1 MKKLTKIRLINWHY
15 FGNETILIKNNVLLT
30 GQNATGKS
38 TILDALTYVITAGDT
53 QFNLAANE
61 KGKRDLRGYVKCK
74 IGADDKQY
82 LREGDI
88 TGHVALE
95 FFDETKKEY
104 FTCGTVIDCIGD
116 ILPAKSIFYT
126 ANQRLDDNNLVQPN
140 GVINST
146 QDFKKNNPKF
156 EIYLTKKEAKR
167 SFRTIFGS
175 LSDDFFKLI
184 PKALAFKPIGDV
196 KDFIYHHLL
205 EEKQI
210 DVENIKDSIRS
221 YKELERMLNLIKTKI
236 ASLKSIQEVSLDIDA
251 THERVKYLTYM
262 HQLFEEQ
269 SMTLF
274 IDKQKS
280 NKAKLEQQLS
290 DKSTNI
296 NRCIDSIEELQER
309 AKELYKVLAN
319 DESFTQNEYL
329 DKQIAKNKAL
339 EEELGIKYQDYLKQV
354 SYVNALTSDLK
365 EFDDNQ
371 IVKKINNLSLNVIK
385 RENVSDTKLKLSD
398 YEQELRVYSSSLNQ
412 KIGSL
417 EVQKNATLNEI
428 TNISSQIR
436 NLENRSLKYSPEVT
450 SLKYEI
456 QNGLKEIYGT
466 EISVYILAELLEI
479 TDKKWATTVEVYL
492 GGQRFNLI
500 VEPRYFD
507 AALQIYNRVKSSKQI
522 YNVGLV
528 NTKKIANY
536 NTCAPDSMA
545 NIITSENVD
554 AKRYINMIVGNLILC
569 DDVKEL
575 EKYNSSITIDGMVYK
590 SYTVRS
596 MNFNAVKKPFIGANA
611 LEEQKSQSIA
621 EASEA
626 KKKYDKIVKQIEEIR
641 SVSQNVARID
651 LKDLEINCDVYS
663 NLQQVKTNIK
673 DFTQQKE
680 NQNIFSA
687 KDMQDNYNKTLE
699 KVKQLEEDKIK
710 LVEERGSISNQIENA
725 LKDIQELENAKTAIT
740 NNLIEVKANSLEI
753 EVKAQEEMKELLS
766 ESKDINKH
774 LSNFNKKKDVEKLNF
789 EQLVDRLSALQLKY
803 NQDYHAEHA
812 LGIIDLYK
820 YLNELEKLEKS
831 EIVSYEKKV
840 RSAREAA
847 ELLFKEDFLSKL
859 RNYIMSAED
868 EISKINE
875 TLSTFQFG
883 EDKYEF
889 VFPKS
894 QEFSI
899 FYDMVTEDLE
909 TVNEGFFTMEFEQKY
924 NTQLDELF
932 SALAVDE
939 ENSQGSINKFTD
951 YRTYMDY
958 DIKITNLDGENV
970 YYSKVSKEKSG
981 GETQVP
987 FYVAILASFVRIYQ
1001 RNTTNLNDSIGLVM
1015 FDEVFDKMDSRR
1027 MQSMMGFINTLPI
1040 QIFLACPPQRMEIL
1054 QKYTDTT
1061 IITIRDN
1068 KTAQIANIVS
1078 KD

>member
-1 MKKLTKIRLINWHY
+1 MKRLTKIRLINWHY
-15 FGNETILIKNNVLLT
+15 FGNETINIKNNVLLT

-82 LREGDI
+82 LRDGDV

-95 FFDETKKEY
+95 FYDETKQEY

-116 ILPAKSIFYT
+116 VLPAKSIFYS
-126 ANQRLDDNNLVQPN
+126 AMQRLDDNNLVQAN

-146 QDFKKNNPKF
+146 QDFKKFNPKF

-167 SFRTIFGS
+167 SFRTLYGS
-175 LSDDFFKLI
+175 LSEDFFKLI

-196 KDFIYHHLL
+196 KDFIYQHLL

-236 ASLKSIQEVSLDIDA
+236 NSLKAIEEVSLDIDA
-251 THERVKYLTYM
+251 THARVDYLTYM
-262 HQLFEEQ
+262 HQLFEEK
-269 SMTLF
+269 SMILF
-274 IDKQKS
+274 LDKQKAG
-280 NKAKLEQQLS
+280 KTKLEQQLS
-290 DKSTNI
+290 DKSQSI

-319 DESFTQNEYL
+319 DDAFSQNEYL

-339 EEELGIKYQDYLKQV
+339 EEETSIKYQEYLKQV

-371 IVKKINNLSLNVIK
+371 VVKKINNLSLNTVK
-385 RENVSDTKLKLSD
+385 RENVSDMKLKLAD
-398 YEQELRVYSSSLNQ
+398 YEQELRVYSSYLNQ

-417 EVQKNATLNEI
+417 EVQKNSTLGEI
-428 TNISSQIR
+428 TNISNQIR
-436 NLENRSLKYSPEVT
+436 SLENRTLRYNPEVT
-450 SLKYEI
+450 ALKQEI
-456 QNGLKEIYGT
+456 QSGLKQIYGT

-492 GGQRFNLI
+492 GNQRFNLI

-507 AALQIYNRVKSSKQI
+507 AALQVYNRVKSTKQI

-528 NTKKIANY
+528 NTKKISNY
-536 NTCAPDSMA
+536 NTCSPDSMA

-569 DDVKEL
+569 SDVKEL
-575 EKYNSSITIDGMVYK
+575 ENYNSSITVDGMVYK
-590 SYTVRS
+590 SFTVRS

-611 LEEQKSQSIA
+611 LEDQKAQSIT
-621 EASEA
+621 EAAAA
-626 KKKYDKIVKQIEEIR
+626 KKQYDKIVKQIEEIKT
-641 SVSQNVARID
+641 VSQNVARID
-651 LKDLEINCDVYS
+651 LKELEINCSLFSD
-663 NLQQVKTNIK
+663 LQQIKENIK
-673 DFTQQKE
+673 DFTQQKS
-680 NQNIFSA
+680 NQNIFTA
-687 KDMQDNYNKTLE
+687 KDMQDDYNNLLDKI
-699 KVKQLEEDKIK
+699 KRLEEDKIQ
-710 LVEERGSISNQIENA
+710 LVEERGSISNQIANA
-725 LKDIQELENAKTAIT
+725 EKDINELEDAKTAIT
-740 NNLIEVKANSLEI
+740 NKLIEIRSNSLEI
-753 EVKAQEEMKELLS
+753 EVKAQEEMASLLS
-766 ESKDINKH
+766 ESKDVNKH
-774 LSNFNKKKDVEKLNF
+774 LSDFNKKKDVERLNF
-789 EQLVDRLSALQLKY
+789 EQLVDRISALQLKY
-803 NQDYHAEHA
+803 NQEYHSEHA
-812 LGIIDLYK
+812 LGITELYK

-831 EIVSYEKKV
+831 EIITYENKV
-840 RSAREAA
+840 RSAREDA

-868 EISKINE
+868 EIAKIND

-894 QEFSI
+894 EEFSI

-909 TVNEGFFTMEFEQKY
+909 TVNEGFFTIDFEQKY
-924 NTQLDELF
+924 NEQLEMLF

-1001 RNTTNLNDSIGLVM
+1001 KNTNNLNDAIGLVM

-1054 QKYTDTT
+1054 QQYTDTT

-1068 KTAQIANIVS
+1068 KTAQIANLVS

>member
-1 MKKLTKIRLINWHY
+1 MKRLTKIRLINWHY
-15 FGNETILIKNNVLLT
+15 FGNETINIKNNVLLT

-95 FFDETKKEY
+95 FYDETNDEY
-104 FTCGTVIDCIGD
+104 FTVGTVIDCVGD
-116 ILPAKSIFYT
+116 ILPAKSIFYSG
-126 ANQRLDDNNLVQPN
+126 QGRLEDKNLVQSN

-146 QDFKKNNPKF
+146 QDFKKNNPKYDT
-156 EIYLTKKEAKR
+156 YLTKKEAKR
-167 SFRTIFGS
+167 AFRMLFGS
-175 LSDDFFKLI
+175 LTEDFFKLI

-196 KDFIYHHLL
+196 KEFIYQHLL

-221 YKELERMLNLIKTKI
+221 YKELERILNLIKEKI
-236 ASLKSIQEVSLDIDA
+236 VSLKKIEEVSLDIDA
-251 THERVKYLTYM
+251 TQERLNYLTYM
-262 HQLFEEQ
+262 YKLFEEKAI
-269 SMTLF
+269 SLN
-274 IDKQKS
+274 IDRQNS
-280 NKAKLEQQLS
+280 YILKLDQQLAGV
-290 DKSTNI
+290 TNDI
-296 NRCIDSIEELQER
+296 NRCISTNDDLQER
-309 AKELYKVLAN
+309 AKELYKVLSN
-319 DESFTQNEYL
+319 DDAFTQNEYL
-329 DKQIAKNKAL
+329 DKQIDKNKSL
-339 EEELGIKYQDYLKQV
+339 QEELSVKYGEYLKTV
-354 SYVNALTSDLK
+354 NYINALTSDLR
-365 EFDDNQ
+365 EYDDNP
-371 IVKKINNLSLNVIK
+371 IVKKINSLSLNTIK
-385 RENVSDTKLKLSD
+385 KENVADMKLKLVD
-398 YEQELRVYSSSLNQ
+398 YDHELKLYSNSLNQ

-417 EVQKNATLNEI
+417 ESQKAIALSEI
-428 TNISSQIR
+428 TEVSNQIR
-436 NLENRSLKYSPEVT
+436 NLENRSLRYNPEVL
-450 SLKYEI
+450 SLKHEI
-456 QNGLKEIYGT
+456 QVGLKQIYNQ

-479 TDKKWATTVEVYL
+479 TDKKWADTVEVYL
-492 GGQRFNLI
+492 GNQRFNLI

-507 AALQIYNRVKSSKQI
+507 AALQVYNKVKSAKQI

-528 NTKKIANY
+528 NTKKISNY
-536 NTCAPDSMA
+536 NTCNPDSMA
-545 NIITSENVD
+545 NIISSENVD
-554 AKRYINMIVGNLILC
+554 AKRYINMTVGNLILC

-575 EKYNSSITIDGMVYK
+575 ENFSSSITNEGMVYK
-590 SYTVRS
+590 GYTVRS
-596 MNFNAVKKPFIGANA
+596 LNYRAVKKPFIGASA
-611 LEEQKSQSIA
+611 LEDQKAQSIQEA
-621 EASEA
+621 EEV
-626 KKKYDKIVKQIEEIR
+626 KQRYHKISKQIEDIKVVA
-641 SVSQNVARID
+641 SNVSRID
-651 LKDLEINCDVYS
+651 LKSLELNCGLHSELNDTKEA
-663 NLQQVKTNIK
+663 LR
-673 DFTQQKE
+673 DFNEQKK

-687 KDMQDNYNKTLE
+687 KDLQENYNNVNEQIKMLEAEKTAHIE
-699 KVKQLEEDKIK
+699 K
-710 LVEERGSISNQIENA
+710 RGSVSNQI
-725 LKDIQELENAKTAIT
+725 DNAKNSLNELISQQTEIIS
-740 NNLIEVKANSLEI
+740 NLEDIKANSLNIEAQAQQEI
-753 EVKAQEEMKELLS
+753 AECMA
-766 ESKDINKH
+766 ESRDVNKH
-774 LSNFNKKKDVEKLNF
+774 LSSYTKKKDLETLNF
-789 EQLVDRLSALQLKY
+789 DHLVDNLSAIQLKY
-803 NQDYHAEHA
+803 NQAYNLEYT
-812 LGIIDLYK
+812 LGLTDLSK

-831 EIVSYEKKV
+831 EIISYENKV
-840 RSAREAA
+840 RSAREDA

-868 EISKINE
+868 EIAKINE

-894 QEFSI
+894 KEFSL
-899 FYDMVTEDLE
+899 FYDMVTEDLNN
-909 TVNEGFFTMEFEQKY
+909 VNEGFFNIDFEQKY
-924 NTQLDELF
+924 NEQLEMLF
-932 SALAVDE
+932 SSLAADE
-939 ENSQGSINKFTD
+939 ENSHGAINKFTD

-1001 RNTTNLNDSIGLVM
+1001 KNTSSINDAIGLVM

-1054 QKYTDTT
+1054 QQYTDTT

-1068 KTAQIANIVS
+1068 KTAQIANLVS